1 MTRKSSFIK
10 ALTSTESDAGRLFK
24 KIGGLEID
32 FFIQP
37 ATIFDVNDPE
47 NLSRVRVLFDE
58 NSTDAKSEWLPVLN
72 SGKGKVSTQ
81 YVGAKCLVGA
91 ISGNSDNA
99 IVLGLFNDT
108 TNNQVISSGPVT
120 IPIIDASDI
129 ANTSDPG
136 VKCTKENEGRTYIF
150 SSNVSHDL
158 KVCVRR
164 NNRQKGPDKD
174 VWDWKNLTRG
184 LVIEKETDPKQA
196 QGNST
201 VHAKNPLP
209 KCKAELEGESI
220 QFSEDRDFRQ
230 IPLICKKDE
239 NNDWAWVPPSAAPTY
254 FRYNYPKCTEKIHGQ
269 IAVIDDGNNSELSV
283 CVRYDKSMKWVKY
296 GTRLPIKFSDKT
308 APPEKS
314 DILNKVKPNPNLA
327 IGGPSMLA
335 TPAIQSPV
343 IGNENLAQ
351 SIFQQAS
358 AGVVPGFTNE
368 AISKAV
374 DAVSGLTSLDSGQ
387 MIAQQLGARLLDE
400 QGLSIDQLDSIL
412 RSGDLGTAQ
421 NFLNALGPEI
431 AQIASSGDLGRILL
445 TAGSGAL
452 VNALGS
458 ISSKNAGVFNS
469 LIVGG
474 LQGALDAAV
483 QYGMDF
489 VPSPANEVFSSVIGG
504 LDLGNAPN
512 AIASILN
519 GGSVGGLSDAVN
531 SLANG
536 INFGDV
542 DIGGLA
548 NQLTSGSFGDV
559 GKIFQDFGN
568 LQNLSSFV
576 PGLPSSASAL
586 MGAVGLGGPL
596 TMALPG
602 GIGLAAATSLLG
614 GGNPL
619 SSILG
624 GGGAFGA
631 LGGLFGGGGASNPCP
646 CEPKCRK
653 VSHGVDSDGNKLL
666 DAAGNL
672 TLDNTNVYGADP
684 LNNNKGCL
692 ASEVGVS
699 FTGIGEDL
707 IPKNISNFTQI
718 IRSIPRVNELSKKL
732 EDAIKGG
739 AEGADIGL
747 EMVYS
752 MEAIEKAFKVADNN
766 VSALELIQRL
776 ELIGGRNFMNALIS
790 GKNGGL
796 LNLMA
801 KDIVENSLAVH
812 DLYRMVE
819 ELNKVKDGG
828 RATTT
833 ITPALVLTKKNPSTI
848 PAYFSKYKSYTVKNL
863 LKNILEALSI
873 LSDLDPELGI
883 PFDGLETRNNPSK
896 ILNDSLSARF
906 NLNQP
911 EEDTVNSVY
920 RNYSTSGINS
930 LTQNQLD
937 SGEFATLLDQINNEQ
952 ERARNREGD
961 CS

>member
-1 MTRKSSFIK
+1 MIKNSSFLS
-10 ALTSTESDAGRLFK
+10 ALASAEESNERLYN
-24 KIGGLEID
+24 KIGGLEIE

-37 ATIFDVNDPE
+37 AVIFDVDDPE
-47 NLSRVRVLFDE
+47 DLSRVKVLFDE
-58 NSTDAKSEWLPVLN
+58 NDSKAKSDWLPVLN
-72 SGKGKVSTQ
+72 NGKGRISSQ
-81 YVGAKCLVGA
+81 YLGSKCLVGA
-91 ISGNSDNA
+91 ISGNTDNA
-99 IVLGLFNDT
+99 IVFGLFNDST
-108 TNNQVISSGPVT
+108 GNAVISEAPIT
-120 IPIIDASDI
+120 IPIIDKSDI
-129 ANTSDPG
+129 TNIEDPG
-136 VKCTKENEGRTYIF
+136 VQCNKSNEGRAYIF
-150 SSNVSHDL
+150 SSNVSQDL
-158 KVCVRR
+158 KICVRR
-164 NNRQKGPDKD
+164 NNRQKGVDKD
-174 VWDWKNLTRG
+174 IWEWKNLTRG

-196 QGNST
+196 EDSSV
-201 VHAKNPLP
+201 VHVKEPLP
-209 KCKAELEGESI
+209 KCKAELEGELI

-230 IPLICKKDE
+230 IPMICKKDE
-239 NNDWAWVPPSAAPTY
+239 NNDWSWVSTSAVPT
-254 FRYNYPKCTEKIHGQ
+254 FFKTTLPKCTEKIHGQ
-269 IAVIDDGNNSELSV
+269 TALIDDGNNSELGI
-283 CVRYDKSMKWVKY
+283 CVRYDKDMKWVKY
-296 GTRLPIKFSDKT
+296 GTRLPIKFSKKSS
-308 APPEKS
+308 PPEKS
-314 DILNKVKPNPNLA
+314 DILSKVKPNPNLG

-335 TPAIQSPV
+335 TPATQSPLL
-343 IGNENLAQ
+343 GNENLTQ
-351 SIFQQAS
+351 SIFQQAA
-358 AGVVPGFTNE
+358 AGVVPGFTND
-368 AISKAV
+368 AISKAT
-374 DAVSGLTSLDSGQ
+374 DAVAGLTSFDSGQ
-387 MIAQQLGARLLDE
+387 MIAQQLGARLLNE
-400 QGLSIDQLDSIL
+400 QGLGIDQLDSIL
-412 RSGDLGTAQ
+412 RNGDLGTAQ
-421 NFLNALGPEI
+421 NFLNAMGPEV
-431 AQIASSGDLGRILL
+431 AKIASSGDLSGILS
-445 TAGSGAL
+445 TAGSSAL
-452 VNALGS
+452 ISGLGS
-458 ISSKNAGVFNS
+458 ISSKEAGVFNS
-469 LIVGG
+469 LLVGG
-474 LQGALDAAV
+474 SQGALDAAV

-489 VPSPANEVFSSVIGG
+489 VPAPANEAFSSVIGG

-512 AIASILN
+512 AIASVLN

-531 SLANG
+531 SLASG
-536 INFGDV
+536 IDFGSINV
-542 DIGGLA
+542 SGLA
-548 NQLTSGSFGDV
+548 SQLTSGSFGDV

-576 PGLPSSASAL
+576 PGLPSSASSL
-586 MGAVGLGGPL
+586 LGAVGLGGPL

-602 GIGLAAATSLLG
+602 GIGLTAATSLLG

-666 DAAGNL
+666 DPAGNL
-672 TLDNTNVYGADP
+672 TLDNTNVYGTDP

-699 FTGIGEDL
+699 FTGIGESL

-718 IRSIPRVNELSKKL
+718 IKSIPRVDELSKKL

-776 ELIGGRNFMNALIS
+776 ELIGGKNFMNALIS
-790 GKNGGL
+790 GKKGGL

-812 DLYRMVE
+812 DLYRMVK
-819 ELNKVKDGG
+819 ELNAVKDGG
-828 RATTT
+828 RANTVP
-833 ITPALVLTKKNPSTI
+833 TPALVLTKKNPSTI
-848 PAYFSKYKSYTVKNL
+848 PAYFSKYRAYTISNL

-873 LSDLDPELGI
+873 LSDLDPEFGV
-883 PFDGLETRNNPSK
+883 PFDGLETRNNSSK

-920 RNYSTSGINS
+920 RNYRTSGINS
-930 LTQNQLD
+930 LTPNQLD

>member
-1 MTRKSSFIK
+1 MIKNSSFLS
-10 ALTSTESDAGRLFK
+10 ALVSAEEDNERLYS
-24 KIGGLEID
+24 KIGGLEIE

-37 ATIFDVNDPE
+37 AVIFDVDDPDG
-47 NLSRVRVLFDE
+47 LSRVKVLFDE
-58 NSTDAKSEWLPVLN
+58 NDSKAKSDWLPVLN
-72 SGKGKVSTQ
+72 NGKGRISSQ
-81 YVGAKCLVGA
+81 YLGSKCLVGA
-91 ISGNSDNA
+91 ISGNTDNA
-99 IVLGLFNDT
+99 IVLGLFNDS
-108 TNNQVISSGPVT
+108 TNNSVISEAPIT
-120 IPIIDASDI
+120 IPIIDKSDI
-129 ANTSDPG
+129 TNTEDPG
-136 VKCTKENEGRTYIF
+136 VQCNKSNEGKAYIF
-150 SSNVSHDL
+150 SSNVSQDL
-158 KVCVRR
+158 KVCIRK
-164 NNRQKGPDKD
+164 NNRQKGADKD
-174 VWDWKNLTRG
+174 IWEWKNLTRG
-184 LVIEKETDPKQA
+184 LVIEKETDPKQKD
-196 QGNST
+196 NSSV
-201 VHAKNPLP
+201 VHVQNPLP
-209 KCKAELEGESI
+209 KCKAELEGELI

-254 FRYNYPKCTEKIHGQ
+254 IRYNYPKCTEKIHGQ

-335 TPAIQSPV
+335 TPATQSPV
-343 IGNENLAQ
+343 VGNENLTQ

-374 DAVSGLTSLDSGQ
+374 NAVSGLTSFDSGQ
-387 MIAQQLGARLLDE
+387 TIAQQLGARLLNE
-400 QGLSIDQLDSIL
+400 QGLGIDQLDSIL

-431 AQIASSGDLGRILL
+431 AQIASSGDLGRILS

-458 ISSKNAGVFNS
+458 IPSKNAGVFNS

-474 LQGALDAAV
+474 PQGALDAAV
-483 QYGMDF
+483 QYGMDL

-519 GGSVGGLSDAVN
+519 GGNVGGLSDAVN

-536 INFGDV
+536 VNFDNIN
-542 DIGGLA
+542 IGGLA

-559 GKIFQDFGN
+559 GKVFQDFGN

-653 VSHGVDSDGNKLL
+653 VSHGVDSDGNRLL

-672 TLDNTNVYGADP
+672 TLDNTNVYGTDP

-699 FTGIGEDL
+699 FTGIGESL

-718 IRSIPRVNELSKKL
+718 IKSVPRVDELSKKL

-739 AEGADIGL
+739 AEGADLGL
-747 EMVYS
+747 EMIYS

-776 ELIGGRNFMNALIS
+776 ELIGGKNFMNALIS
-790 GKNGGL
+790 GKKGGL

-812 DLYRMVE
+812 DLYRMVK
-819 ELNKVKDGG
+819 ELNSVKDGG
-828 RATTT
+828 RANTTP
-833 ITPALVLTKKNPSTI
+833 TPALVLTKKNPSTI
-848 PAYFSKYKSYTVKNL
+848 PAYFSKYRSYTIKNL

-873 LSDLDPELGI
+873 LSDLDPEFGI

-930 LTQNQLD
+930 LTPNQLD